1 MISTL
6 LRVYSYLYHAVL
18 SVFLIGIGSLAKLS
32 NSTTF
37 KLDVLPWKGQELASY
52 VLYGGIAGLLSVL
65 LAVTGWFRFL
75 LPIWAAVVVWYM
87 VQGFL
92 LRGYTYSGPD
102 EFYWVLA
109 LIAGAVVAFLSA
121 LTVFKKREI
130 RYR

>member
-1 MISTL
+1 M

-18 SVFLIGIGSLAKLS
+18 SIFLIGIGSLAKLS
-32 NSTTF
+32 DSTTF
-37 KLDVLPWKGQELASY
+37 KLDALPWRGDELASY
-52 VLYGGIAGLLSVL
+52 VLYGGAAGLLSVL

-75 LPIWAAVVVWYM
+75 LPVWAAVVVWYM

-92 LRGYTYSGPD
+92 LRGYSYEGLQ

-109 LIAGAVVAFLSA
+109 LIAGAVGAFLSA